1 MTDTSI
7 DLREDPDSGAAIIRV
22 TAKTPTLETT
32 VIHRASQAELPALI
46 RGLVSCYNHG
56 PGPYEIEFQFRN
68 KAS

>member
-32 VIHRASQAELPALI
+32 VIHRAIQAELPMLI
-46 RGLVSCYNHG
+46 RGLVSLFNHG
-56 PGPYEIEFQFRN
+56 PGPHEIEFQFRN
-68 KAS
+68 KG